1 MRDYIKRLDDDH
13 VDKAAA
19 IEAAK
24 LVQEANVSNN
34 KKKAMAEKRGYLAK
48 LAKDI
53 SGLGPLVDG
62 RRNLIY
68 HESTYKLSK
77 KIRKTLIIF

>member
-1 MRDYIKRLDDDH
+1 
-13 VDKAAA
+13 
-19 IEAAK
+19 
-24 LVQEANVSNN
+24 
-34 KKKAMAEKRGYLAK
+34 MAEKRGYLAK

-68 HESTYKLSK
+68 HESTYKLSELK
-77 KIRKTLIIF
+77 FDEPLTYLQS

>member
-1 MRDYIKRLDDDH
+1 
-13 VDKAAA
+13 
-19 IEAAK
+19 
-24 LVQEANVSNN
+24 
-34 KKKAMAEKRGYLAK
+34 MAEKRGYLAK

-77 KIRKTLIIF
+77 SQNHLQLIYLRS